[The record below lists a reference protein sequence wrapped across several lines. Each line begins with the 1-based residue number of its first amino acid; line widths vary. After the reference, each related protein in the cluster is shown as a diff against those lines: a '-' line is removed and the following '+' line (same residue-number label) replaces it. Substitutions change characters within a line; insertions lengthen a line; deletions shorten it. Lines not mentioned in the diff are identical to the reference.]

1 MSEKKSQSLY
11 NPDTLLD
18 NLAEY
23 FFTNDKE
30 KLLITPFSIVYSD
43 FVSKN
48 SDLKLPKFSQARR
61 IVIDELKKADLM
73 NSKENLTTE
82 VAYRLIQLYDYC
94 DDLEFQ
100 LKKYPGTLFS
110 EQVIPC
116 VIPLP
121 SSDLFDDIAEGIQQ
135 QTGNTMTR
143 QLLINKICRTLKKKH
158 KKIIVAA
165 ISDSNPIAMHKLSE
179 PDISPK
185 NLTSSICLYV
195 INNEEGRAFI
205 QSLKNWKS
213 E

>member
-1 MSEKKSQSLY
+1 MSEKKSQPLY

-30 KLLITPFSIVYSD
+30 KLFITPFSIVYSD

-82 VAYRLIQLYDYC
+82 GAYRRIQLYDYC

-100 LKKYPGTLFS
+100 RKKYPGTLFS

-121 SSDLFDDIAEGIQQ
+121 S
-135 QTGNTMTR
+135 
-143 QLLINKICRTLKKKH
+143 
-158 KKIIVAA
+158 
-165 ISDSNPIAMHKLSE
+165 
-179 PDISPK
+179 PDFP
-185 NLTSSICLYV
+185 
-195 INNEEGRAFI
+195 
-205 QSLKNWKS
+205 Q
-213 E
+213 